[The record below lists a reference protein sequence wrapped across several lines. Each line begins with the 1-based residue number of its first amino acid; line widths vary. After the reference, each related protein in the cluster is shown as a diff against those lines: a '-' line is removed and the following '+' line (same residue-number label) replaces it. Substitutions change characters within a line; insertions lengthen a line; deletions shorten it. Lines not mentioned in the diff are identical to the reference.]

1 MPKLLNESLIDQL
14 KDRKIDL
21 DKIRI
26 ECLGLSTR
34 AINALKIH
42 NINTVFELINCPD
55 NRILSMRNL
64 GQTSLNKIKEKLS
77 FFIEYLLNHD
87 DSTLYSIGI
96 FTNPENEISANNE
109 SLEIDD
115 GLENSSVQN
124 PITDLDYAFERL
136 FEHLTP
142 REKKVYSLRL
152 GLFSGYPLSL
162 DETGRLINNA
172 GREST
177 RQIEKTARRK
187 IVHSMS
193 HIRKDIEERFEEM
206 FLRAG
211 GILNLRDIP
220 KKLPEVATLSKID
233 ANGVARFVFSTSHRF
248 KQVDDEIW
256 ALNDYFASQFPTIIS
271 KAILILERNKTKM
284 NLNYFIGEIFR
295 NIQLDNNE
303 IHESMK
309 IPYIEACVKADNNL
323 EILEIN
329 GHSWCS
335 LAKWRL
341 SHVDEIVEVLKS
353 YGKPLTY
360 RAITNFI
367 NFQSNGNEKVVKYNI
382 YTVLR
387 RRPDFFVLYESG
399 TYGLVEWGIERS
411 PTILYF
417 IYEILKLE
425 GTPLPLDEIHRRL
438 NELRYCS
445 RPSLAMYLNMNDSFV
460 EFQRHMYGLREWDV
474 MKNLHEIQPVKNGMG
489 MTNFNHFISEGLA
502 EYLIAHPDEFAEYT
516 GFSFI
521 GYVWYDGEQFS
532 CQVWQRNHLV
542 EKIREPTLGNIME
555 TVSNKYGNE

>member
-177 RQIEKTARRK
+177 RQIEKTARN
-187 IVHSMS
+187 ST
-193 HIRKDIEERFEEM
+193 DI
-206 FLRAG
+206 
-211 GILNLRDIP
+211 
-220 KKLPEVATLSKID
+220 LPDTTPQAP
-233 ANGVARFVFSTSHRF
+233 TS
-248 KQVDDEIW
+248 
-256 ALNDYFASQFPTIIS
+256 
-271 KAILILERNKTKM
+271 
-284 NLNYFIGEIFR
+284 
-295 NIQLDNNE
+295 
-303 IHESMK
+303 
-309 IPYIEACVKADNNL
+309 
-323 EILEIN
+323 
-329 GHSWCS
+329 
-335 LAKWRL
+335 
-341 SHVDEIVEVLKS
+341 
-353 YGKPLTY
+353 
-360 RAITNFI
+360 
-367 NFQSNGNEKVVKYNI
+367 
-382 YTVLR
+382 
-387 RRPDFFVLYESG
+387 
-399 TYGLVEWGIERS
+399 
-411 PTILYF
+411 
-417 IYEILKLE
+417 
-425 GTPLPLDEIHRRL
+425 
-438 NELRYCS
+438 
-445 RPSLAMYLNMNDSFV
+445 
-460 EFQRHMYGLREWDV
+460 
-474 MKNLHEIQPVKNGMG
+474 
-489 MTNFNHFISEGLA
+489 
-502 EYLIAHPDEFAEYT
+502 
-516 GFSFI
+516 
-521 GYVWYDGEQFS
+521 
-532 CQVWQRNHLV
+532 
-542 EKIREPTLGNIME
+542 
-555 TVSNKYGNE
+555 